1 MMPRARS
8 SSTAPALGIADR
20 ATVLELGRVVLEDSA
35 EAIAADARVQEAYLG
50 QLSGRTGVQS
60 P

>member
-50 QLSGRTGVQS
+50 S
-60 P
+60 